1 MPAPISDSAVY
12 QDTINGPVDGDDV
25 DQSTF
30 LTNWLVPLASRDVWL
45 KRAAASYLAIEP
57 GDDAN
62 DVTQAVVRVV
72 YSGDWAGPPEN
83 GTVIRF
89 ANELTGTRKMVLIDR
104 IDAGQSLTFRNASG
118 VEMGVFTA
126 PQTQTRVAFEWVAT
140 SDSGEWTLVW
150 SNAVPFS
157 RDYALTAIGGTSMVD
172 WGASEVMLAGFIN
185 TEFTLVLNQ
194 SSIGGL
200 GYFAPNELKR
210 VRINYMAHG
219 SVFRLSYS
227 GKETTFTADRPME
240 DVELVF
246 QYSAAGFGAEWL
258 LRAHRFREAGTSVT
272 ISTTASPYQISNG
285 VTMLVNTASFV
296 DAGFTMYA
304 PTDPWPGQTIDIV
317 IDSMTMSP
325 GQNFAAAVYTEQGGT
340 VIGLISADETNP
352 VNKGWIRIKYNG
364 SVWRCVGAG
373 VNHQL
378 T

>member
-25 DQSTF
+25 DAATF
-30 LTNWLVPLASRDVWL
+30 LTNWLTPLASRAKWL
-45 KRAAASYLAIEP
+45 RRAASSYLAIDP
-57 GDDAN
+57 GDDAE
-62 DVTQAVVRVV
+62 DVTEAVVRVV
-72 YSGDWAGPPEN
+72 YGGDWAGPPAN
-83 GTVIRF
+83 GTVVRF
-89 ANELTGTRKMVLIDR
+89 ANERTGTRKMILVDR
-104 IDAGQSLTFRNASG
+104 IDAGQSLTFRNAG
-118 VEMGVFTA
+118 GAELGVFNA
-126 PQTQTRVAFEWVAT
+126 PQTQTRLAFEWVAT
-140 SDSGEWTLVW
+140 SDSGAWSLVW

-157 RDYALTAIGGTSMVD
+157 RDYALTSVGGTSMTD
-172 WGASEVMLAGFIN
+172 WGASEVMLAGAIN
-185 TEFTLVLNQ
+185 TEFTLTLNQ
-194 SSIGGL
+194 ASIGGL

-210 VRINYMAHG
+210 VRINAMAHG
-219 SVFRLSYS
+219 AVFRLSYGGNES
-227 GKETTFTADRPME
+227 TFTADRPME

-246 QYSAAGFGAEWL
+246 QFASTGFGSQWL
-258 LRAHRFREAGTSVT
+258 LRTHRFREASMSTT

-285 VTMLVNTASFV
+285 VTTLVNTASFV

-304 PTDPWPGQTIDIV
+304 PTDPWQGQTIDIV

-340 VIGLISADETNP
+340 VIGLISADENNP